1 MARYKR
7 KLRRNQEEP
16 TVQCRK
22 QVLAVMD
29 SPSLPSG
36 RFGATLIRYVAQE
49 LLFPV
54 FFAFL
59 GLTLLILT
67 KDLLSFSDLVI
78 NRGFGI
84 GAVSLIALYEIVP
97 LAAHTLPFAV
107 LVGSLIGLGRLKADN
122 EILAIEAAGVPGRK
136 LIIPVLCLAA
146 LTTMTG
152 LVLNLFAA
160 PWASRSLAAAL
171 LHMARENPGLSLRAG
186 TVHDF
191 NGIKLSVREVSAHGD
206 QLRGVLL
213 WIPEH
218 GQTLFAERGE
228 IAASENGIM
237 QLVLHDGVML
247 VSPQNEGEETR
258 FATFWQILRD
268 DRIPRRREED
278 QMLGASLSELSAL
291 SGAEADKQ
299 NLARRA
305 RIELHRRFS
314 YPAASLFFG
323 LLAVPLVLTRH
334 RFSRAAGGVT
344 GFVVTILY
352 YGLMQLGDG
361 LVLAGVVDAWMGV
374 WLPNVAMGGLALV
387 LLEQNRFRWVR
398 RRSMHGQTASEE
410 TAVRRTFRLPRLHR
424 YLLQRY
430 VAYQY
435 THMLALSFAVL
446 LVGYLLVDLL
456 ERLQWFARYQAETGE
471 ILRFYRARLPF
482 LVSQIVPMVLLLAT
496 ALTVS
501 SLSTHC
507 ELIGMR
513 ACGVSVARVLIPILL
528 IATAAAPVYFSF
540 NEYILPRTNTL
551 AEQIKEREIKGRVP
565 RDGPLG
571 TMIWY
576 RMGTRVAQVSQLDPK
591 LGEAQELSIYDL
603 GTNGL
608 PVSRTNARTA
618 TYLGNG
624 MWKLADPVRVEI
636 SDYGLRQVPA
646 SPQMQLGE
654 APNQALDTKQL
665 GAWELAR
672 QIHDA
677 EANGYHAT
685 TYHVDLHVKL
695 ATPFSC
701 ILLPAVAL
709 IYAIGGP
716 PFPGPAQTILMSSIL
731 GVGYILLTG
740 VFASVGYGG
749 FLPPI
754 LAGWA
759 PALSLIVL
767 IGILARRS

>member
-1 MARYKR
+1 
-7 KLRRNQEEP
+7 
-16 TVQCRK
+16 
-22 QVLAVMD
+22 MD

-36 RFGATLIRYVAQE
+36 RFGITLIRYVAEE

-78 NRGFGI
+78 NRGFGV
-84 GAVSLIALYEIVP
+84 GTVSLIALYEIVP

-107 LVGSLIGLGRLKADN
+107 LVGSLIGLGRLRADH
-122 EILAIEAAGVPGRK
+122 EILAIEAAGVSGRK

-146 LTTMTG
+146 LTTMAG

-171 LHMARENPGLSLRAG
+171 LHMARENPGLSLRSG

-191 NGIKLSVREVSAHGD
+191 NGIKLSVREVSARGD

-228 IAASENGIM
+228 LTTSENDIM

-247 VSPQNEGEETR
+247 VSPQNEEEETH
-258 FATFWQILRD
+258 FATFWQTLRD

-278 QMLGASLSELSAL
+278 QLLGASLSELSAL
-291 SGAEADKQ
+291 SRAGANKQ
-299 NLARRA
+299 NLAWRA
-305 RIELHRRFS
+305 WIELHRRFS

-323 LLAVPLVLTRH
+323 LLAVPLALTSH

-344 GFVVTILY
+344 GFLVTILY

-361 LVLAGVVDAWMGV
+361 LVLAGVVDAWIGV
-374 WLPNVAMGGLALV
+374 WLPNVTMGGLALI

-398 RRSMHGQTASEE
+398 RSNLHSPTTSEE
-410 TAVRRTFRLPRLHR
+410 AVRQTFCLPRLHR

-430 VAYQY
+430 VAYHY
-435 THMLALSFAVL
+435 ILMLVLSFTVL
-446 LVGYLLVDLL
+446 LVGYLLVDVL
-456 ERLQWFARYQAETGE
+456 ERLQWFARYQAEMGE
-471 ILRFYRARLPF
+471 VLRFYSARLPL
-482 LVSQIVPMVLLLAT
+482 LVSQIVPMSLLLAT

-501 SLSTHC
+501 SLSIHH

-565 RDGPLG
+565 RDGPLV

-608 PVSRTNARTA
+608 PISRTDARAA

-624 MWKLADPVRVEI
+624 MWKLANPVRVEI
-636 SDYGLRQVPA
+636 SDHGLRQVPA
-646 SPQMQLGE
+646 SLQMQLGE

-672 QIHDA
+672 QIHDT
-677 EANGYHAT
+677 EVNGYRAT
-685 TYHVDLHVKL
+685 PYRVDLHVKL

-716 PFPGPAQTILMSSIL
+716 PFPGPAQTILMSTIL
-731 GVGYILLTG
+731 GIGYILLTG
-740 VFASVGYGG
+740 VFASIGYGG

-754 LAGWA
+754 LAGWT
-759 PALSLIVL
+759 PALSLVVL
-767 IGILARRS
+767 IGLLARRS